1 MTDTSGQQ
9 EAYGAAYA
17 EMASLKHAVSGVVG
31 SVIAGVDG
39 LLLIHDLN
47 GGPEPH
53 DIAAL
58 AAATFGLGRQTGLA
72 LRQGPFR
79 ESTVRSHRGYFSVY
93 AVGDSALLAVLG
105 GEGLNIARL
114 HLEARQVTVRL
125 ITMLEVHV
133 AAQARL

>member
-1 MTDTSGQQ
+1 MTDTSDK
-9 EAYGAAYA
+9 EAYRAAYA

-39 LLLIHDLN
+39 LLLLHDLSN
-47 GGPEPH
+47 GPEPH
-53 DIAAL
+53 DLAAL

-93 AVGDSALLAVLG
+93 AVGDAALLAVLG

-114 HLEARQVTVRL
+114 HIEARQVTARL
-125 ITMLEVHV
+125 ITMLDVHV